1 MSKALKFA
9 SAAVVLVLGGLAL
22 LQAAKVGGDL
32 DRSALGVAALSR
44 LAPELGLTFQ
54 EPAGWHALKASA
66 LSMRILPIYDLD
78 LNSEDQPAASQQEQ
92 LGQSTLRELDS
103 DVFYSKVTGLETL
116 VVLPKWRGAV
126 IVTGGAHRD
135 FLIAPSMFNTLLPQ
149 LYLQRP
155 TIQHVTDGFADEQV
169 QINGTRVRVALF
181 QPQTFKRHT
190 LPKRCKELAGL
201 AEGALLIHCSA
212 VVGKPEMAALSD
224 PDLLN
229 NHGITMAENAAFI
242 VASLGVLQATTETR
256 PIYLDTSTEQL
267 LAPEQDKA
275 AQHYNRDTDNL
286 LRFFV
291 WPLSLFWLAGAAV
304 FVVAI
309 WRGAMRFG
317 PVQQVAEDRLEIS
330 KLAAIDAKARLI
342 RMSRNDGRMVAEFTL
357 TRLQNL
363 AHQTFGGGPAT
374 GHAPGIG
381 RAGVDRLYAK
391 FASQNPKDAAEL
403 RACVEVLQSSA
414 GTLPPSELRRILDRF
429 AELLERL
436 MDGPG

>member
-1 MSKALKFA
+1 MSRGLTFA
-9 SAAVVLVLGGLAL
+9 GVAAVLALVGGLAFL
-22 LQAAKVGGDL
+22 TVAKGNVEL
-32 DRSALGVAALSR
+32 DRSALGVAGLAQ

-54 EPAGWHALKASA
+54 EPQGWGALKASA
-66 LSMRILPIYDLD
+66 LSLRILPIYDLN
-78 LNSEDQPAASQQEQ
+78 LITEDEPATSRQEQ

-126 IVTGGAHRD
+126 MVTGGAHRD
-135 FLIAPSMFNTLLPQ
+135 FLIAPPMFRTLLPQ

-155 TIQHVTDGFADEQV
+155 IMQRITLGFAEEQV
-169 QINGTRVRVALF
+169 VINGQTVRVALF
-181 QPQTFKRHT
+181 QPQTFNRHT

-212 VVGKPEMAALSD
+212 VLGKPEMAVLSD

-229 NHGITMAENAAFI
+229 NHGITLAENARFI
-242 VASLGVLQATTETR
+242 VAALRALQSPTETR

-267 LAPEQDKA
+267 LAPEQDKE
-275 AQHYNRDTDNL
+275 AQSYQRDTQDMM
-286 LRFFV
+286 RFFA

-304 FVVAI
+304 FAVAI

-317 PVQQVAEDRLEIS
+317 AVQQIAEDRLEVS

-357 TRLQNL
+357 TRLQHL
-363 AHQTFGGGPAT
+363 AQQTFG
-374 GHAPGIG
+374 
-381 RAGVDRLYAK
+381 AGLGQAGLDRLYAK
-391 FASQNPKDAAEL
+391 FARHNTKDAAEL
-403 RACVEVLQSSA
+403 RACVEVLQTSA
-414 GTLPPSELRRILDRF
+414 GTLHPAELRRLLDRF

-436 MDGPG
+436 THGSG